1 MHRAK
6 AANKALIAGSLVI
19 FFGCFAL
26 IRIHTT
32 IGDTAFLRSMIPHHD
47 PEACA
52 GVHRDSVLLSGSGFL
67 DTPERSRDRW
77 RHPTARRS
85 ALPHSPSNRA
95 NTRAATKRRAPQ
107 NAKWFIPPCMKVP
120 PRNP

>member
-1 MHRAK
+1 MRISDWSSDVCSSDLWEPLAVHRAK

-52 GVHRDSVLLSGSGFL
+52 GVHRDSVLLPASGVARHALAGPGSPAAS
-67 DTPERSRDRW
+67 DAMREKDRK
-77 RHPTARRS
+77 S
-85 ALPHSPSNRA
+85 
-95 NTRAATKRRAPQ
+95 
-107 NAKWFIPPCMKVP
+107 VV
-120 PRNP
+120 